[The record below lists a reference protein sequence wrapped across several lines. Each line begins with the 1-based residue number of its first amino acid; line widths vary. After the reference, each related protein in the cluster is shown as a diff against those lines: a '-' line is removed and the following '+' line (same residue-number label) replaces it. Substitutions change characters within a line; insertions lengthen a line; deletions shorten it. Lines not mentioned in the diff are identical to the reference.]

1 MKNENYTGSA
11 IFQKTFTDE
20 AFHRRMNYGQVD
32 KYLVTNH
39 HEGIIS
45 KADFDSVT
53 ALIDR
58 HAAEKN
64 VTKGSHKYQLRY
76 CFSGKIICG
85 KCGRTF
91 KHRTHRLGSEP
102 YEAWCCSTHISN
114 KEICSMKF
122 IKDEDLKLAFIT
134 MLNKLVFGHKLILKP
149 YLLAL
154 RNSSSGNN
162 IQRIQQLR
170 LLIEQNTG
178 QQETLTRL
186 MANGFIDRSLFS
198 QELNSIMTQTEEYR
212 AEIDALSKSVTGESA
227 KLKETELL
235 IKIVGKRK
243 MFFEFDSDLF
253 TKLVDHIYV
262 FSRNE
267 IGFVLKCGL
276 TLKERIDG

>member
-1 MKNENYTGSA
+1 
-11 IFQKTFTDE
+11 
-20 AFHRRMNYGQVD
+20 
-32 KYLVTNH
+32 
-39 HEGIIS
+39 
-45 KADFDSVT
+45 
-53 ALIDR
+53 
-58 HAAEKN
+58 
-64 VTKGSHKYQLRY
+64 
-76 CFSGKIICG
+76 
-85 KCGRTF
+85 
-91 KHRTHRLGSEP
+91 
-102 YEAWCCSTHISN
+102 
-114 KEICSMKF
+114 MKF

-154 RNSSSGNN
+154 RNSSSDNN

-212 AEIDALSKSVTGESA
+212 AEIDALRKSVTGENA
-227 KLKETELL
+227 KLKESELL
-235 IKIVGKRK
+235 IKIVGKGK